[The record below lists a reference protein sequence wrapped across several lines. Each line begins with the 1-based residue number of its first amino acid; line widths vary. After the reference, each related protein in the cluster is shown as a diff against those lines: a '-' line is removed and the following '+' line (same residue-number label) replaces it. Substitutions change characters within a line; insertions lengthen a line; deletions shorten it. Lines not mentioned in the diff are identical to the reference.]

1 MAADNQKSI
10 GDSRGPYN
18 KLRPTCSAGLF
29 SFFAFGRP
37 TLFSRAIQTW
47 RSLLRL
53 IEGFDTPRPYMRAA
67 LVYAVDNFL
76 KGVQFVGSDVIAK
89 VGHYIGLGL
98 NHHFRRNISYLQL
111 SSCRIFRTCIE
122 YA

>member
-1 MAADNQKSI
+1 MFRWPNFFLCFWL
-10 GDSRGPYN
+10 PY
-18 KLRPTCSAGLF
+18 P
-29 SFFAFGRP
+29 
-37 TLFSRAIQTW
+37 LFSRAIQTW

-53 IEGFDTPRPYMRAA
+53 IEGLDAPQPYMRAA

-111 SSCRIFRTCIE
+111 FSCRIFRTCIE

>member
-1 MAADNQKSI
+1 MAADDPKSI

-18 KLRPTCSAGLF
+18 KLRLTCFAGLI

-37 TLFSRAIQTW
+37 NLFFSRAIQTW

-53 IEGFDTPRPYMRAA
+53 IEGFDAPRPYMRAE

-76 KGVQFVGSDVIAK
+76 KGV
-89 VGHYIGLGL
+89 
-98 NHHFRRNISYLQL
+98 
-111 SSCRIFRTCIE
+111 
-122 YA
+122 